1 MADDKPFGGLDSFT
15 PVQSGF
21 TPSANAPAV
30 KKATWTEKFEASKD
44 LTWASR
50 LYANSDYA
58 QDFEKDTE
66 FSLLKINSLT

>member
-30 KKATWTEKFEASKD
+30 KKLLGLK
-44 LTWASR
+44 
-50 LYANSDYA
+50 
-58 QDFEKDTE
+58 
-66 FSLLKINSLT
+66 SLRRLKI